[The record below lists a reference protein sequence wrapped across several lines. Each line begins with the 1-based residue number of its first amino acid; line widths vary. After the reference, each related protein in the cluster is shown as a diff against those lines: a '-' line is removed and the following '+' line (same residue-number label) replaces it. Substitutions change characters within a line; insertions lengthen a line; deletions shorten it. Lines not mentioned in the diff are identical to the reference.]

1 MFFLRGF
8 SFFSFFLIF
17 VLYKNSNI
25 SNCHLLIWK
34 LNKNFNFNI
43 RLCPSLIILINIAL
57 HDNLINIYY
66 NKK

>member
-17 VLYKNSNI
+17 VLYKISNI
-25 SNCHLLIWK
+25 GNCHLLIWK

-43 RLCPSLIILINIAL
+43 RLCPSLIILIDIAL